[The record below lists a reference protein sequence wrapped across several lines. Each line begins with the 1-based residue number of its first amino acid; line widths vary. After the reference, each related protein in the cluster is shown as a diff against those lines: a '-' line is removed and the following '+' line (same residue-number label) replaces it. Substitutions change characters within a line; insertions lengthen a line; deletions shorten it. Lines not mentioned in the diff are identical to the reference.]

1 MKDKVSNN
9 EKAFDATAARQLL
22 KDKQAQRETACA
34 AAIQAVLAE
43 HHCALLAVPSITQD
57 GRIVARIELRGIK

>member
-9 EKAFDATAARQLL
+9 EKTFDAVAARQLL
-22 KDKQAQRETACA
+22 QDEQAKRETACA

-43 HHCALLAVPSITQD
+43 HRCALLAVPSITQD
-57 GRIVARIELRGIK
+57 GRIVARVELRGIK